1 MPRSI
6 KKGPYVFHRL
16 LEKIEKSLNERRDF
30 LEELLDDV
38 FDDERLLIEEEL
50 NEISES
56 LESIKIRRNQINDE
70 IWLSSYL
77 IFDFPLKTR
86 IYLFSSKM

>member
-1 MPRSI
+1 MFKTEI
-6 KKGPYVFHRL
+6 KSVGTIFE
-16 LEKIEKSLNERRDF
+16 LEKIEKSLNERLDY

-70 IWLSSYL
+70 I
-77 IFDFPLKTR
+77 
-86 IYLFSSKM
+86 

>member
-1 MPRSI
+1 ML
-6 KKGPYVFHRL
+6 KKEIENSGTIEELKKYENY
-16 LEKIEKSLNERRDF
+16 LEVRRDF

-50 NEISES
+50 NEISKS
-56 LESIKIRRNQINDE
+56 LESIKIRRNQINDM

-77 IFDFPLKTR
+77 SFDFPLKTR
-86 IYLFSSKM
+86 IIYI